1 MTQPAFEVCMK
12 RLCALP
18 CEGLRAN
25 LLIPWG
31 SVTESH
37 VEVFRLVMG
46 GTPSHHPF
54 IDRFSMIFHDKP
66 SSYWGTPILKKPPLC
81 EVTSCT
87 TNRPG
92 KTSML
97 KRVWRFVEFFA

>member
-37 VEVFRLVMG
+37 VEVSVW
-46 GTPSHHPF
+46 S
-54 IDRFSMIFHDKP
+54 
-66 SSYWGTPILKKPPLC
+66 WGVPPVIIHL
-81 EVTSCT
+81 
-87 TNRPG
+87 
-92 KTSML
+92 
-97 KRVWRFVEFFA
+97 